1 MPIENIL
8 FSVAILLL
16 IAKIFGVIAE
26 RFGIASLVGELAGG
40 IIVGP
45 VLGIVFVGES
55 LADFLIIPIIFLL
68 FMAGLGVKFEDIKR
82 YAYSSSI
89 LALLGGLA
97 SFAMGFLVGML
108 FFNNVIAALAIG
120 VVLVSTSDGTMFLF
134 LMKSGEFNTKTGRM
148 MIAITIADDI
158 VGIVLFSFFSI
169 FIKSQTFAINIA
181 FTLLLT
187 SIGLYFI
194 MFTLGSRIMN
204 NILNFVSRFMDE
216 NVLFT
221 IPVAFAF
228 FLAYVT
234 DNLGLSI
241 AAGAFL
247 TGMAIANSRYSE
259 SVIGPKVTIVGQGFL
274 IPLFYATIGATLVFM
289 DLNIFLILA
298 ILAAAVFGKVI
309 GIGIMSRFFG
319 VSSEKR
325 RLMGIMM
332 IPRGSE
338 NIAIAQIIMILGVMS
353 LQVYTSIMV
362 AMIVTILIT
371 PILLKFF
378 YKK

>member
-1 MPIENIL
+1 M
-8 FSVAILLL
+8 
-16 IAKIFGVIAE
+16 
-26 RFGIASLVGELAGG
+26 
-40 IIVGP
+40 
-45 VLGIVFVGES
+45 
-55 LADFLIIPIIFLL
+55 
-68 FMAGLGVKFEDIKR
+68 
-82 YAYSSSI
+82 
-89 LALLGGLA
+89 
-97 SFAMGFLVGML
+97 
-108 FFNNVIAALAIG
+108 
-120 VVLVSTSDGTMFLF
+120 LVSIS
-134 LMKSGEFNTKTGRM
+134 
-148 MIAITIADDI
+148 IADDI
-158 VGIVLFSFFSI
+158 VGIVVFSFFSI
-169 FIKSQTFAINIA
+169 FIKSQTFAVNIA

-204 NILNFVSRFMDE
+204 NILNFVSRFMDD

-247 TGMAIANSRYSE
+247 TGMSIANSRYSE

-289 DLNIFLILA
+289 NLDILLILA

-319 VSSEKR
+319 ISGEKR
-325 RLMGIMM
+325 RLMSIMM

-353 LQVYTSIMV
+353 LQVYTSIMI